1 MARESRLLM
10 KAMVLDHGVDHDH
23 HADADLVVV
32 AEVVRVQDLVQEA
45 DQEGDQDLDRRADP
59 GHVID
64 ILDRVLDL
72 DPDR

>member
-10 KAMVLDHGVDHDH
+10 KAMGLDHGVDHDH
-23 HADADLVVV
+23 HADADHVVV
-32 AEVVRVQDLVQEA
+32 AEVVHGQEA
-45 DQEGDQDLDRRADP
+45 DQDGDPDLDRRADP

-64 ILDRVLDL
+64 ILDHVRVLDL